1 MHLNTWS
8 TKISKTKQINFEAKL
23 KKKIQIIQ
31 YTCNLKISR
40 LHSSI
45 TLKSNYMYMSF
56 SLCYTIT
63 RKEVKTVV
71 QCVEE
76 FLHIRS
82 KLSMTRKT
90 KKLHEISIRLPPPIK
105 WFKRL
110 PSYSLRITDW
120 FGPRTSSPTDCY
132 TRSLEFGAHFLR
144 GWNFVAPSPI
154 LWKVFLNAEGFSI
167 GCISFHW
174 LPFFVYEKL
183 CKIPFDEVP

>member
-1 MHLNTWS
+1 MVMHLNTWS

-56 SLCYTIT
+56 SVCYTIT

-120 FGPRTSSPTDCY
+120 LALGQVLLQTATQG
-132 TRSLEFGAHFLR
+132 L
-144 GWNFVAPSPI
+144 
-154 LWKVFLNAEGFSI
+154 
-167 GCISFHW
+167 
-174 LPFFVYEKL
+174 
-183 CKIPFDEVP
+183 

>member
-1 MHLNTWS
+1 MHLNTRS

-45 TLKSNYMYMSF
+45 SLKSNYMYMSF

-110 PSYSLRITDW
+110 PSYSLRITD
-120 FGPRTSSPTDCY
+120 
-132 TRSLEFGAHFLR
+132 
-144 GWNFVAPSPI
+144 
-154 LWKVFLNAEGFSI
+154 
-167 GCISFHW
+167 
-174 LPFFVYEKL
+174 
-183 CKIPFDEVP
+183 